1 MTPQIKKFHVL
12 FYLLSLLF
20 LASCATTTIGKS
32 YQTLYSAAVVY
43 DQALT
48 AAGDLYRA
56 GKIDNQTKDEVIAIA
71 KKYKQAVATG
81 TTCLEQYV
89 AAVQAKDTA
98 TAQGYKA
105 QLTAITAAISGLEKI
120 LLTYIAEDKKQ

>member
-98 TAQGYKA
+98 AAQGYKA